1 MKRKMNKKTGFIIA
15 GIVTAFAVLVGVSL
29 LQKRPQ
35 EDSVDYRQYKLN
47 VITDLASKNNYKG
60 LDLHSVL
67 SATDASGNLPENI
80 NGDKDAP
87 VKIYEYADYP
97 CSYCGLM
104 NPVLNKIV
112 EDYDGQVAVVFRS
125 YILSYHE
132 KNGVPAASAANA
144 AAIQGYW
151 KKYKDLLFENQ
162 DDWFYSTGA
171 DLQEQL
177 EEYFEEA
184 SDGKG
189 DLEKFREDMKSEA
202 VAKKIAFD
210 YGIGDKLEIGGTPWI
225 YIDGNWIENKGSDG
239 KGLSPVE
246 YGKKIRAVIDEKLGR

>member
-1 MKRKMNKKTGFIIA
+1 MNKKTGFIIA
-15 GIVTAFAVLVGVSL
+15 GIVVVFGALLGVSF

-35 EDSVDYRQYKLN
+35 QEQETDYGRYRLE
-47 VITDLASKNNYKG
+47 VITNLASKNDYKG

-67 SATDASGNLPENI
+67 PAMDASGNLPENI

-97 CSYCGLM
+97 CGYCGMM
-104 NPVLNKIV
+104 NPVLNEIV
-112 EDYDGQVAVVFRS
+112 EDYDGKVAVVFRS

-132 KNGVPAASAANA
+132 KNGMPAASAANA

-177 EEYFEEA
+177 EKYFEEA

-210 YGIGDKLEIGGTPWI
+210 YGIGNKLEIGGTPWI
-225 YIDGNWIENKGSDG
+225 YIAGEWVENKGSDG
-239 KGLSPVE
+239 KGLSPAE
-246 YGKKIRAVIDEKLGR
+246 YGKKIRAVIDEQLSH

>member
-1 MKRKMNKKTGFIIA
+1 MNKKTGFIIA
-15 GIVTAFAVLVGVSL
+15 GIVIVFGALLGVSF

-35 EDSVDYRQYKLN
+35 QEQETDYGQYRLE
-47 VITDLASKNNYKG
+47 VITDLASKNDYKG
-60 LDLHSVL
+60 LDPHSVL
-67 SATDASGNLPENI
+67 PAMDASGNLPENI
-80 NGDKDAP
+80 NGDKDAL

-97 CSYCGLM
+97 CGYCGMM
-104 NPVLNKIV
+104 NPILNEIV
-112 EDYDGQVAVVFRS
+112 EDYDGKVAVVFRS
-125 YILSYHE
+125 YILLYHE
-132 KNGVPAASAANA
+132 KNGMPAASAANA
-144 AAIQGYW
+144 AAIQGHW

-177 EEYFEEA
+177 EKYFEEA

-210 YGIGDKLEIGGTPWI
+210 YGIGNKLEIGGTPWI
-225 YIDGNWIENKGSDG
+225 YIAGEWVENKGSDG
-239 KGLSPVE
+239 KGLSPAE
-246 YGKKIRAVIDEKLGR
+246 YGKKIRAVIDEQLSH

>member
-1 MKRKMNKKTGFIIA
+1 MAKKTGFIIA
-15 GIVTAFAVLVGVSL
+15 GIVVVFGALLGVSF
-29 LQKRPQ
+29 LQRRPQ
-35 EDSVDYRQYKLN
+35 QEQETDYGQYRLE
-47 VITDLASKNNYKG
+47 VITDLASRNDYKG

-67 SATDASGNLPENI
+67 PSMDASGNLPENI

-97 CSYCGLM
+97 CGYCGMM
-104 NPVLNKIV
+104 NPILNEIV
-112 EDYDGQVAVVFRS
+112 EDYDGKVAVVFRS

-132 KNGVPAASAANA
+132 KSGMPAASAANA
-144 AAIQGYW
+144 AAIQGHW

-177 EEYFEEA
+177 EKYFEEA

-210 YGIGDKLEIGGTPWI
+210 YGIGNKLEIGGTPWI
-225 YIDGNWIENKGSDG
+225 YIAGEWVENKGSDG
-239 KGLSPVE
+239 KGLSPAE
-246 YGKKIRAVIDEKLGR
+246 YGKKIRAVIDEQLSH

>member
-1 MKRKMNKKTGFIIA
+1 MRRKMNKKTGFIIA

-67 SATDASGNLPENI
+67 PATDASGNLPENI

-104 NPVLNKIV
+104 NPVLNEIV

-171 DLQEQL
+171 QLQ
-177 EEYFEEA
+177 
-184 SDGKG
+184 
-189 DLEKFREDMKSEA
+189 
-202 VAKKIAFD
+202 
-210 YGIGDKLEIGGTPWI
+210 
-225 YIDGNWIENKGSDG
+225 
-239 KGLSPVE
+239 
-246 YGKKIRAVIDEKLGR
+246 